1 LLTWILLPEIH
12 LHYLNKKEITQIVS
26 YVGKPI
32 LLMWPPRMESAAS
45 MLVLASSSISLS
57 PCSTSSTWML
67 RF

>member
-1 LLTWILLPEIH
+1 
-12 LHYLNKKEITQIVS
+12 
-26 YVGKPI
+26 
-32 LLMWPPRMESAAS
+32 MWPPRMESAAS